1 MVGLNGLLKLDP
13 AHEALASSVGNEI
26 EHSVHGTGEIVAFYV
41 RGGGK
46 MSEYQ
51 CLFNGKMQFINTDD
65 GRIDQQQSLAP
76 ADQYR
81 YLSADEGIIVKS
93 HDRAADKVF
102 LIDFLR
108 DHLLSCGNATDLN
121 KEYPRL
127 NRHVHGVVDKSLSE
141 YLNVEDQ
148 DQDQLQKRMKNVASL
163 WANDILQQKSH

>member
-1 MVGLNGLLKLDP
+1 MNGLLKLVP
-13 AHEALASSVGNEI
+13 AHEALATSVGIEI
-26 EHSVHGTGEIVAFYV
+26 EHSVHGNGKIVALYA
-41 RGGGK
+41 RGGGNTA
-46 MSEYQ
+46 EYQ
-51 CLFNGKMQFINTDD
+51 CVFDGKMQFINTDD
-65 GRIDQQQSLAP
+65 GRIDQQQQKSLAA

-81 YLSADEGIIVKS
+81 YLSVDEGIIVKS

-108 DHLLSCGNATDLN
+108 DHLSSCGNATDLN

>member
-26 EHSVHGTGEIVAFYV
+26 EHSVHGKGEIVALYV
-41 RGGGK
+41 RGGG
-46 MSEYQ
+46 MQSEYQ
-51 CLFNGKMQFINTDD
+51 GLFDGKMQFINTDD
-65 GRIDQQQSLAP
+65 GIDQQQSLAP

-81 YLSADEGIIVKS
+81 YLSVDEGIIVKS